1 MAVNNIE
8 STNILV
14 FPSTLRSKDP
24 AASYTTEYNLTA
36 LLNRL
41 LDRRGFVI
49 TNATSID
56 NNVLSN
62 FEFNIMGYIFNLTT
76 IDLTKIEGY
85 RTTEYKY
92 LNASINIKYDSYS
105 GLDKFKNWQQLS
117 GIDTLDQ
124 TNPQYTGLTLEWS
137 DVECND
143 DNEHTVQAGV
153 IDGTDYRL
161 TLLERTINGVNTYAF
176 NIPQKSKV
184 KFETSTNGSN
194 RSVTIDDGVLG

>member
-1 MAVNNIE
+1 MKVNKVE
-8 STNILV
+8 SKNILV

-24 AASYTTEYNLTA
+24 SASYTTEYNLTS

-49 TNATSID
+49 TNDASID
-56 NNVLSN
+56 NTSLSN
-62 FEFNIMGYIFNLTT
+62 FEFNIIGYLFNLTN
-76 IDLTKIEGY
+76 IDLTNIIGY
-85 RTTEYKY
+85 DDPDNIY

-105 GLDKFKNWQQLS
+105 GLDKFKNWSQLS

-124 TNPQYTGLTLEWS
+124 ETPQYTGLTLEWS

-143 DNEHTVQAGV
+143 DNPHTIQVTADAG
-153 IDGTDYRL
+153 TNYKL

-194 RSVTIDDGVLG
+194 RSVTIDDGELT